1 MLNPA
6 PTVCEKCELQNC
18 ETCKIRPARKC
29 GKPTEIY
36 SRVCGYFQ
44 PVKKWNI
51 GKKEEMRDRKVYK
64 V

>member
-1 MLNPA
+1 MPNPC
-6 PTVCEKCELQNC
+6 PKCLTQDCVN
-18 ETCKIRPARKC
+18 CKIRPARKC

-36 SRVCGYFQ
+36 SRVSGYFQ

-51 GKKEEMRDRKVYK
+51 GKKEEFRDRKVFK